1 MDDYTISP
9 DGNWLWNGK
18 EWIPAPPKS
27 SAEVVGNA
35 NEEINQIG
43 TENHLNHEQLSQVAS
58 HFDLNQDGILSSDE
72 IQNAADSI
80 LNPPAIETSPDGY
93 WQWDGVS
100 WVATE
105 KQIEAI
111 QHGSTPFSPQTVHS
125 VQTQPIQSQS
135 YVPIPNV
142 VPPRFP
148 PQNAASG
155 LTNKRKTVMK
165 KIVILPA
172 LVIIILLISYAA
184 IPIETIESLND
195 IHDSDSDGINDS
207 EDDFPFDA
215 LEWEDTDS
223 DGVGDNTDL
232 DDDGDGYSDLDE
244 KSRCHSTGSD
254 VSNSKLMRSIP
265 PDSDGDKICNYLDDD
280 DDNDLILDE
289 FDAFPYDATEW
300 SDFDLDGIGDNSD
313 TDDDNDGISDA
324 LDVND
329 YADTG
334 LKLTFDTFRVITAM
348 DYLDNQAEVYLCMYI
363 EGINNGCGPD
373 ETSQY
378 WSLETGTLYGPLE
391 VSFFVDLDET
401 VGSHL
406 IQLCAWD
413 SDAYE
418 DDPIDLSPDS
428 DYNCYGFYLD
438 STLLVFNIANT
449 ITSTGEGDNTGW
461 DGEVSF
467 TYELTDLRVQRTN
480 TFTWDFDG
488 EDFSMDLE
496 LDYSVYSSFKNLAH
510 DAGGIY
516 NPQSYGNFAT
526 PSEAYVIEI
535 SNQLKDLATDNGYDT
550 DLELAEFVYSFVG
563 DIQYLL
569 DIDGSG
575 ESDYPK
581 YPIEMLWEASG
592 DCEDA
597 AILYISLIEALGYDA
612 LIVTG
617 LVKSSEDEDW
627 GGHAWAAVN
636 IPGED
641 DLGTYWDGPGDK
653 SNKKFYFV
661 EATAHYDGTSSIG
674 RNPWYDLKDE
684 SYYDV
689 E

>member
-9 DGNWLWNGK
+9 DGNWLWNGR

-27 SAEVVGNA
+27 STELVRNA
-35 NEEINQIG
+35 NEEISQVSIKNQ
-43 TENHLNHEQLSQVAS
+43 LDYEQLSKVAS
-58 HFDLNQDGILSSDE
+58 HFDLNEDGFLSSDE
-72 IQNAADSI
+72 IQKAADSM
-80 LNPPAIETSPDGY
+80 LNPPSAKTSPDGY
-93 WQWDGVS
+93 WQWDGS
-100 WVATE
+100 AWVPTG
-105 KQIEAI
+105 KQADAI
-111 QHGSTPFSPQTVHS
+111 QKGSTPWVSQPAPS
-125 VQTQPIQSQS
+125 VQTHPTHSQFS
-135 YVPIPNV
+135 IPTSSFVPSPPIPQINQQNFSKKAKSGRKKLV
-142 VPPRFP
+142 V
-148 PQNAASG
+148 
-155 LTNKRKTVMK
+155 M
-165 KIVILPA
+165 PA
-172 LVIIILLISYAA
+172 LLIIILLVSYAA
-184 IPIETIESLND
+184 LPIETIDLLDD
-195 IHDSDSDGINDS
+195 IRDSDSDGIEDS
-207 EDDFPFDA
+207 SDAFPLDET
-215 LEWEDTDS
+215 EWVDTDG
-223 DGVGDNTDL
+223 DGVGDNSDL

-244 KSRCHSTGSD
+244 NSRCHFAGAY
-254 VSNSKLMRSIP
+254 VSNSRLMRSIP
-265 PDSDGDKICNYLDDD
+265 PDFDGDKICNYLDDD
-280 DDNDLILDE
+280 DDNDLTPDDIDV
-289 FDAFPYDATEW
+289 FPYDATEW

-373 ETSQY
+373 GTYQY

-391 VSFFVDLDET
+391 VSFFVDLNET
-401 VGSHL
+401 IGSHL

-413 SDAYE
+413 SDAFE
-418 DDPIDLSPDS
+418 DDPIDISPDS

-438 STLLVFNIANT
+438 STVLVSNTTNT

-480 TFTWDFDG
+480 TFTWDFNG

-496 LDYSVYSSFKNLAH
+496 LEYSTYSQFKNLDHSVDYYDISTYAR
-510 DAGGIY
+510 
-516 NPQSYGNFAT
+516 FAT
-526 PSEAYVIEI
+526 PSEQYVI
-535 SNQLKDLATDNGYDT
+535 DLATDLETLASENGLVSQ
-550 DLELAEFVYSFVG
+550 LELAGFIHAFVG
-563 DIQYLL
+563 DIQYVY
-569 DIDGSG
+569 DIEGSG
-575 ESDYPK
+575 ISEYPK

-597 AILYISLIEALGYDA
+597 STLYISLVEALGFDA
-612 LIVTG
+612 ILLTG
-617 LVKSSEDEDW
+617 SVKQSDDEDW

-641 DLGTYWDGPGDK
+641 NLGTYWDGPGDK

-661 EATAHYDGTSSIG
+661 EATSHYDGTSHIG
-674 RNPWYDLKDE
+674 RNPWYDLKDV